1 MRRRGFSLLEVV
13 VALALAALVLPLVL
27 DLLPTS
33 ALALKRAEDLQAATG
48 LATRA
53 LDEMRA
59 DPKPGQA
66 RVEINDTRF
75 TVVREVF
82 EVRPGITDLVVRVID
97 ERKHEVRLATRIRR
111 SDAG

>member
-59 DPKPGQA
+59 DPEPGQA
-66 RVEINDTRF
+66 RVELNDTRF
-75 TVVREVF
+75 LVVREVF
-82 EVRPGITDLVVRVID
+82 EIRPGILDLVVRVID

-111 SDAG
+111 SEE